1 MNDVSE
7 KNIIKTEK
15 TEKSLSKLEKMKKQK
30 DVLAARIQK
39 LEASE
44 KSRERKRD
52 TRRKI
57 LVGSF
62 YLDKAKKENTMD
74 NINAV
79 MDDFLIRESDRVLFD
94 IPKRKE

>member
-7 KNIIKTEK
+7 KNIKKTEK
-15 TEKSLSKLEKMKKQK
+15 TLSKLEKMKKQK
-30 DVLAARIQK
+30 EILTARIQK

-62 YLDKAKKENTMD
+62 YLDKAKKENRMHDINSAMD
-74 NINAV
+74 G
-79 MDDFLIRESDRVLFD
+79 FLTRESDRVLFD